1 MTAFLLWFLATLDGA
16 FTGYREA
23 AGRSALIDKRRYFRR
38 AMIKGALFAQIA
50 VVIAA
55 VVVIVSVMLVTDR
68 QDLVRAYDRAG
79 AHMLFIYV
87 PYAVMMLVGFL
98 FRLIPSVDIRSIT
111 STVIFGPFTLIR
123 PVVAVLGL
131 AYGIASAARP
141 ATIIPGLIVLSMMLS
156 LETVLT
162 FWRKQA

>member
-1 MTAFLLWFLATLDGA
+1 MIALLLWFLATLDGA

-23 AGRSALIDKRRYFRR
+23 AGRSGLIDKQRYFRL
-38 AMIKGALFAQIA
+38 AMLRGALFAQIA

-55 VVVIVSVMLVTDR
+55 VMVIVSIVLVTDR
-68 QDLVRAYDRAG
+68 QDLVRDYDRAG
-79 AHMLFIYV
+79 ARMLFVYI
-87 PYAVMMLVGFL
+87 PYAGLILTGFL

-123 PVVAVLGL
+123 PLVAVLGL
-131 AYGIASAARP
+131 AYGVASARP
-141 ATIIPGLIVLSMMLS
+141 AMIIPGLIVLSMMLS

-162 FWRKQA
+162 LWRKQV